1 MSSLGC
7 EKIFEILFGFPRFFP
22 GSPPPPLPSGGH
34 CIKGAA
40 TYNIM
45 HTLLVYIVCLLR
57 TIRDELLSPLSSPQ
71 TGGAIKKLKKAQLHP
86 SFKAFKD
93 KNILLYT
100 HIFEKSSFYEQ
111 NSRRTNLH
119 TLSGFH

>member
-7 EKIFEILFGFPRFFP
+7 EKIFEILFGFPRFF
-22 GSPPPPLPSGGH
+22 SWFIPPPALPSRGH

-40 TYNIM
+40 SYNIM

-71 TGGAIKKLKKAQLHP
+71 TGGAIKKLKKAQPHP
-86 SFKAFKD
+86 SLKA
-93 KNILLYT
+93 
-100 HIFEKSSFYEQ
+100 
-111 NSRRTNLH
+111 
-119 TLSGFH
+119 

>member
-7 EKIFEILFGFPRFFP
+7 EKNFRNTFWVSKIFSWSTPL
-22 GSPPPPLPSGGH
+22 PLPSGGH

-40 TYNIM
+40 SYNIM

-100 HIFEKSSFYEQ
+100 HIFEKSAFYEQ
-111 NSRRTNLH
+111 NSRRTNLP